1 MQKYAKYTPI
11 TGTHSLYTFYL
22 YSTSLVVF
30 TKRKKRKKKLHLHKN
45 PQYTYHYL
53 RINILSLTL
62 FYFSIVLRHDSQTCT
77 RKENK
82 CSRGATRIENDRKRG
97 TRINSRG
104 KCRVIPFYAATN
116 KTVRIFG
123 LEI

>member
-1 MQKYAKYTPI
+1 MQKYAKYPHYWNALFI
-11 TGTHSLYTFYL
+11 YFLFIFHFFGCVY
-22 YSTSLVVF
+22 
-30 TKRKKRKKKLHLHKN
+30 KKKKRKKKLHLHKN